1 MLVRAKVDILT
12 FYIVWQKRLATFGLE
27 FVGVNTDFVMAIR
40 LISLA
45 DGEWPLLG
53 VVGGIIGEN
62 YDLLVI
68 D

>member
-45 DGEWPLLG
+45 DG
-53 VVGGIIGEN
+53 
-62 YDLLVI
+62 
-68 D
+68 

>member
-45 DGEWPLLG
+45 DGEWPLLC

-62 YDLLVI
+62 YDLLAI

>member
-1 MLVRAKVDILT
+1 MV
-12 FYIVWQKRLATFGLE
+12 

-62 YDLLVI
+62 YDLLAI